1 MGSFRLTYDLF
12 VRYNYIF
19 GLFLIIVSLPFS
31 KFLLSVGQFWVLGSW
46 ALERIDQQRFLRYFT
61 APVPLRRK
69 LFAFPFLLRL
79 FFDSVL
85 RGFKALR
92 NNKVAWIIMSFYVL
106 HTIGLIYTSDF
117 GYAFKDLRTK
127 APMFIL
133 PLFIAASEGFGRKG
147 FYRFL
152 MVMILTLLCVTLV
165 NTWNLAHGEYVDLRD
180 VSRFSSH
187 IMLGLM
193 IAMGL
198 FVAGF
203 FIFRK
208 TVLPLYL
215 RLLLVPLSLWFFTYL
230 VLTKSLTGLAV
241 FITVL
246 IVFFIIMIFQSRN
259 KWMKAG
265 MTLLILAAIVSLS
278 VYLRNIIQDY
288 YRVNPIDLTKLDTI
302 TPDGNRYFHNPSNGI
317 LENGNF
323 VWIYVQ
329 WDELREEW
337 AKRSHLH
344 FDSLDQKQQPVSY
357 TLIRFLASKG
367 LRKDAGGV
375 RSLTDDEV
383 TAIEKGMANEIYM
396 KKFSM
401 RGRIYEL
408 LMGYEKYRK
417 TGDPTGSTLM
427 QRLEFWKAS
436 AGIIKDHWITGVGT
450 GDMNIAFRDQ
460 YEKMNT
466 KLAPDQRW
474 RSHNQYLSVLVGFGI
489 FGLAWFL
496 ASILLPPLILQRYHD
511 YFFLVFL
518 LIMMASMISGDTIES
533 QVGVTLFYFWYSF
546 LLFGR
551 KEPDPIQIQDT

>member
-31 KFLLSVGQFWVLGSW
+31 KFLLSVGQFWVLGCW

-61 APVPLRRK
+61 APVTLRK
-69 LFAFPFLLRL
+69 KVFAFPFLLRL
-79 FFDSVL
+79 FFKSIL
-85 RGFKALR
+85 QGFKALR
-92 NNKVAWIIMSFYVL
+92 NNKAAWIIMSFYVL
-106 HTIGLIYTSDF
+106 HAIGLIYTSDF

-152 MVMILTLLCVTLV
+152 ILMILTLLCVTLV

-203 FIFRK
+203 FLFRK
-208 TVLPLYL
+208 TFLPLYL
-215 RLLLVPLSLWFFTYL
+215 RLLLIPVALWFFAYL

-241 FITVL
+241 FCAVL
-246 IVFFIIMIFQSRN
+246 IIFCIVLMFQSRN

-265 MTLLILAAIVSLS
+265 MTLLILAAVVSLS
-278 VYLRNIIQDY
+278 VYLRNIVRDY

-302 TPDGNRYFHNPSNGI
+302 TPNGNRYFHNPSNGI

-329 WDELREEW
+329 WDELRQEW
-337 AKRSHLH
+337 AKRSNLN

-367 LRKDAGGV
+367 LRKDAAGV
-375 RSLTDDEV
+375 RSLSDDEV
-383 TAIEKGMANEIYM
+383 TAIEKGMANVIYM
-396 KKFSM
+396 KEFSM

-436 AGIIKDHWITGVGT
+436 AGIIKDNWIAGVGT
-450 GDMNIAFRDQ
+450 GDMNIVFRDQ

-474 RSHNQYLSVLVGFGI
+474 RSHNQYLSVMVGFGI

-496 ASILLPPLILQRYHD
+496 ASILLPPWILQRFHD
-511 YFFLVFL
+511 YFFLIFL
-518 LIMMASMISGDTIES
+518 LIMLISMITGDTIES

-551 KEPDPIQIQDT
+551 KETDPIQIQDT